1 MARRHRK
8 SSGMDALCAGA
19 DVRVNADVRGLTIGT
34 GQRRSLLPR
43 NIDHRDESR
52 SMAATAKKTDPKLWE
67 TVKDEIT
74 RGEKGGD
81 PGEWSAR
88 KAQMAVQEYKK
99 RGGGYEGRKTEDNHL
114 RQWQEEEWGTKSGKK
129 SKDTGERYLPKA
141 ARGKLSDEEYKRTT
155 AKKRADTRKGQQFS
169 AQPKD
174 VAEKTA
180 SARKTSQARSR
191 AGEATKA
198 ELMGEARR
206 KGVEWR
212 SRMSKA
218 ELERAVR
225 G

>member
-1 MARRHRK
+1 MAQK
-8 SSGMDALCAGA
+8 GAGGNAGA
-19 DVRVNADVRGLTIGT
+19 
-34 GQRRSLLPR
+34 
-43 NIDHRDESR
+43 
-52 SMAATAKKTDPKLWE
+52 
-67 TVKDEIT
+67 IT
-74 RGEKGGD
+74 NKGGD

-99 RGGGYEGRKTEDNHL
+99 RGGGYEGRKTADNHL

-129 SKDTGERYLPKA
+129 SKDTGERYLPKE
-141 ARGKLSDEEYKRTT
+141 AREALSDEEYKRST
-155 AKKRADTRKGQQFS
+155 AKKRADTRKGRQFS

-180 SARKTSQARSR
+180 SARKTGKARSR
-191 AGEATKA
+191 TGEATKA
-198 ELMGEARR
+198 ELMDEARR
-206 KGVEWR
+206 KGVEGR